1 MSGFPAANGSRSEHE
16 RARDNDDLD
25 LRGWMRLTVRGP
37 LNPALEPS
45 AEAGTTRLTG
55 RLRREG

>member
-1 MSGFPAANGSRSEHE
+1 MSGFPAANGSSSEHE

-25 LRGWMRLTVRGP
+25 LRGWTRLTIRGP

-45 AEAGTTRLTG
+45 AEARHH
-55 RLRREG
+55 